1 VHVSIK
7 YIFYYVFLGT
17 ARPSQLRLKRLD
29 RILVLE
35 TKILLDVTLKDDDGV
50 GVLF

>member
-1 VHVSIK
+1 MK

-17 ARPSQLRLKRLD
+17 ARPGEFGLERLD

-35 TKILLDVTLKDDDGV
+35 PKVLLYMALKDYDRVGILL
-50 GVLF
+50 